1 LSAIG
6 VSDLLKAR
14 RRRRLGLAIAALLAV
29 LAHGV
34 VVAGITLLSDEQKAA
49 LERRLS
55 LSINIKKPKPKP
67 KKKKEPE
74 KPKPKPK
81 PKKKKRR
88 KIDFT
93 KKRRTKPKPLEKPP
107 EEPPPPVFGVSL
119 SSTSST
125 GTGITV
131 SVGNTLAIDPSK
143 SKRVKPKP
151 FRPTPTQELSTR
163 PKLTNGAMRKLQSL
177 PYPQKAMDMDL
188 EGRVLLQLDIDEKG
202 RVMAVRVLKDPGAD
216 LGAAAKKMFKSIRF
230 IPATVNGE
238 PVASRVRFKYDFV
251 IEF

>member
-1 LSAIG
+1 MSDIG
-6 VSDLLKAR
+6 VADLLKAR
-14 RRRRLGLAIAALLAV
+14 RRRRLGLIVASLMALS
-29 LAHGV
+29 AHGL
-34 VVAGITLLSDEQKAA
+34 VAAGASMLSDEQKAE
-49 LERRLS
+49 LRRRLQ
-55 LSINIKKPKPKP
+55 LNINVKKPKPKP

-81 PKKKKRR
+81 PKRKKRR

-93 KKRRTKPKPLEKPP
+93 KKRAKPKPVEKPP
-107 EEPPPPVFGVSL
+107 DEPPPPVFGVSL

-125 GTGITV
+125 GAGITV
-131 SVGNTLAIDPSK
+131 SVGNTLAMDPAK
-143 SKRVKPKP
+143 SKKVKPKA
-151 FRPTPTQELSTR
+151 FRPVPTQELSTR
-163 PKLTNGAMRKLQSL
+163 PKLSRRAMRKLQSL
-177 PYPQKAMDMDL
+177 PYPPKAMEMDL

-202 RVMAVRVLKDPGAD
+202 RVMAVKVLKDPGAD

-230 IPATVNGE
+230 VPATVNGE